1 MSATLLMPVEQ
12 ALERVLAS
20 VAAPTEREEVTL
32 AEAYG
37 RTLASDVVSRRVHPP
52 FANSAMDG
60 YALRAADA
68 AARAGAAET
77 GGQIRGGQAVQGMAP
92 ARRGRAHLHRH
103 AAARRRRRG
112 GDAGERA
119 ARGRRRSSSRAPVA
133 LGDHVRAP
141 GGDFDV
147 GEIVLRAGRRLSARD
162 VALAAAADHPT
173 LVVYRR
179 PPSPSSPVA
188 TSWSLP
194 VRSLDRRR
202 SFPPTR
208 SPSPALLSQRAAARI
223 DLGIAADDPKAL
235 AKRLVQAVA
244 RRADVLVTLGGAS
257 VGDHDLMRQ
266 ALADAGMEL
275 GFWRVGMRP
284 GKPLIYG
291 RLGAT
296 IVLGLPGN
304 PTSSTLCA
312 LLFLRPLVRALLGD
326 PDAGADPS
334 EPARLAV
341 ALPANGP
348 RRDYARATMARVL
361 GGLDLATPIASQDA
375 SLVKAFARADALLV
389 REPNAPA
396 AAAARMPHYPP
407 RTAWRVRRGIP
418 RCLHFPLAVD
428 PSTII

>member
-1 MSATLLMPVEQ
+1 VNATSLMPVEE

-20 VAAPTEREEVTL
+20 IAAPTEHVQVAL

-37 RTLASDVVSRRVHPP
+37 RTLASDILSRRVQPP

-68 AARAGAAET
+68 ARAPAQLTEVGESAAGRPFGGRLGPGEAVRIFTGAPLPEGADAVAMQETARRAGAT
-77 GGQIRGGQAVQGMAP
+77 VI
-92 ARRGRAHLHRH
+92 L
-103 AAARRRRRG
+103 
-112 GDAGERA
+112 D
-119 ARGRRRSSSRAPVA
+119 APVA

-141 GGDFDV
+141 GGDFDA

-173 LVVYRR
+173 LVVRRR
-179 PPSPSSPVA
+179 PRVAILASGDELVAPGAGLGPAQIVSSNTFAVA
-188 TSWSLP
+188 GI
-194 VRSLDRRR
+194 VV
-202 SFPPTR
+202 
-208 SPSPALLSQRAAARI
+208 AAGGAPI
-223 DLGIAADDPKAL
+223 DLGIAADDSKAL
-235 AKRLVQAVA
+235 AESLA
-244 RRADVLVTLGGAS
+244 RAIAQRADVLVTLGGAS

-284 GKPLIYG
+284 GKPLIHG

-326 PDAGADPS
+326 PNAGADPS

-341 ALPANGP
+341 ALPANGL
-348 RRDYARATMARVL
+348 RKDYMRATLARDA
-361 GGLDLATPIASQDA
+361 GGQDLATPIASQDA
-375 SLVKAFARADALLV
+375 SLVKAFARADALLA
-389 REPNAPA
+389 RAPNAPA
-396 AAAARMPHYPP
+396 AAAGEVCRIIRLA
-407 RTAWRVRRGIP
+407 
-418 RCLHFPLAVD
+418 PLGA
-428 PSTII
+428 